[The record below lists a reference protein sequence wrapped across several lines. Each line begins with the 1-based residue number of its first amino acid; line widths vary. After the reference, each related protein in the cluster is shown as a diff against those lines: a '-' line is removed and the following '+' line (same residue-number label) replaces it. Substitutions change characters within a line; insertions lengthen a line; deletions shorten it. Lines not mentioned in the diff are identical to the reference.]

1 MKSLGFI
8 FYKKVLDIWF
18 KTVYKEIIEWKEVGV
33 SPTQSWKTCR
43 SMQIGCISF
52 NKKRNQ
58 KRNKKVLDIGF
69 KKWYKEYIKT
79 VVEK

>member
-1 MKSLGFI
+1 M
-8 FYKKVLDIWF
+8 YKV
-18 KTVYKEIIEWKEVGV
+18 IIEWKEVGV

-52 NKKRNQ
+52 DKKEI
-58 KRNKKVLDIGF
+58 KKEIKKVLDIGF
-69 KKWYKEYIKT
+69 KKWYKEYIKA